1 MEEQKQQMDQEF
13 EEAVLKVEELE
24 GKVEAAD
31 LLIENLHNQL
41 QEHED
46 YRAALAEQ
54 DIRQKIATDFG
65 ATES

>member
-1 MEEQKQQMDQEF
+1 MQRTEEYNQASNDISVFEQHCAVMEEQKQQMEQDF

-41 QEHED
+41 
-46 YRAALAEQ
+46 
-54 DIRQKIATDFG
+54 
-65 ATES
+65 